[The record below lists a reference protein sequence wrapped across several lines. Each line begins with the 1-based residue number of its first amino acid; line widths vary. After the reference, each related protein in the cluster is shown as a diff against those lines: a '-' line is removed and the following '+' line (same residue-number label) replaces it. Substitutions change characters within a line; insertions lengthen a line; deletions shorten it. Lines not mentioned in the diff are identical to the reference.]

1 MILDKVSVNE
11 IIVAFMSIAG
21 VIMMIRQFIEKF
33 GQNSKRL
40 DIIERRLEDVEKDLE
55 HNDKKNKLIMKAL
68 LAILSKDPKQEERVK
83 EELNEF
89 LLDK

>member
-1 MILDKVSVNE
+1 MILDKISVNE

-33 GQNSKRL
+33 SQNGKRL
-40 DIIERRLEDVEKDLE
+40 DSLERRISDMEKELE
-55 HNDKKNKLIMKAL
+55 HNDKQNKLIMKAL

>member
-1 MILDKVSVNE
+1 MILDKISVNE
-11 IIVAFMSIAG
+11 IIVTFMSIAG
-21 VIMMIRQFIEKF
+21 VIMMMRQFIEKF
-33 GQNSKRL
+33 GQNGKRL
-40 DIIERRLEDVEKDLE
+40 DIVERRIEVVERKLE
-55 HNDKKNKLIMKAL
+55 HNDKQNKLIMKAL